1 MRATLDAIV
10 TKFKY
15 PNARKSAEPTYTLE
29 LTGPGIFTDA
39 IKAAGRDVGIAPRGG
54 STKSSG
60 GSSGGDSGDVGGVV
74 AATAASPPPPL
85 LFASS
90 GGNAGVG
97 ESGGAAA
104 DELPLLHISRLAGHR
119 YFRHV
124 GQGSWKTY
132 RLPSLSGVASGRAPV
147 AKVSLDPHEVRFL
160 LVFLLLATLAATS
173 LHCASR
179 YAAAAAALHAP
190 P

>member
-54 STKSSG
+54 STGSSSG
-60 GSSGGDSGDVGGVV
+60 SSGGGDSGDVGGVV
-74 AATAASPPPPL
+74 AASASPPPPL

-90 GGNAGVG
+90 GGI
-97 ESGGAAA
+97 AANKSSRV
-104 DELPLLHISRLAGHR
+104 LSFFTFSLLIARL
-119 YFRHV
+119 
-124 GQGSWKTY
+124 
-132 RLPSLSGVASGRAPV
+132 
-147 AKVSLDPHEVRFL
+147 
-160 LVFLLLATLAATS
+160 
-173 LHCASR
+173 
-179 YAAAAAALHAP
+179 
-190 P
+190 